1 MIDQCRSV
9 WLYLCC
15 SPAGARF
22 HSASVQLLMYTSFV
36 HKFLKLQFS
45 LVYVGCLINTNKD
58 FKAKNQRRTVILIY
72 KFDNIFEIILAAS
85 ESLEG

>member
-1 MIDQCRSV
+1 MPCFTVQV
-9 WLYLCC
+9 Y
-15 SPAGARF
+15 
-22 HSASVQLLMYTSFV
+22 SASVQLLMYTSFV
-36 HKFLKLQFS
+36 HKFFKLQFS

-85 ESLEG
+85 ENLEG